1 MMQYGGYGQQID
13 DDQQKM
19 GMFRGLGRRMP
30 PMIGTNRDPQQQQFQ
45 QRQPLMAAPLDLSV
59 NQAAPVQ
66 MQPWEATKEKWGFG
80 GESKPSIGGAG
91 ATPPIISTGADGLAN
106 PGMSALGGAAAGGEG
121 GGIGGGIGGKIKGF
135 LGA

>member
-30 PMIGTNRDPQQQQFQ
+30 PMGLGPQQPQSQQK
-45 QRQPLMAAPLDLSV
+45 QPLMAAPLDLSV

-66 MQPWEATKEKWGFG
+66 LQPWEATKEKWGFG
-80 GESKPSIGGAG
+80 GETKPSIGGAG
-91 ATPPIISTGADGLAN
+91 ATPPIISMGADGLPN
-106 PGMSALGGAAAGGEG
+106 PGLSGLMEGGTDAAVKAAG
-121 GGIGGGIGGKIKGF
+121 GGGIGGKIKGF
-135 LGA
+135 FGA